1 MLKNRTLIGIVL
13 IVIAI
18 GICFGISP
26 LFSKLLDSKTNIVR
40 LKNDVEQGT
49 QITSGM
55 LEVVEV
61 GTLNVP
67 GNTIT
72 DPTLIVGKYT
82 VTAMFKGD
90 TFITEKLTDVVDNSD
105 SLLRQLKPNETAMS
119 VTIRSFANG
128 LSGKL
133 QQGDIIQIVSV
144 DDDDDTATVYDEL
157 QYVEVLTTTASNGS
171 DDVYQ
176 DGKVNEGAT
185 DDGDDEENELYATV
199 TVVLQDRAQALR
211 LAECENTS
219 LHAVFIC
226 RGNDELKEECL
237 KAQLEVLGGVSEDIP
252 DEETEDISDSVI
264 PTVPNIDDL
273 VDVESEETDGE

>member
-67 GNTIT
+67 ENTIT

-105 SLLRQLKPNETAMS
+105 SLLRQLEPNETAMS

-185 DDGDDEENELYATV
+185 DDGDDEGNELYATV

>member
-67 GNTIT
+67 ENTIT

-105 SLLRQLKPNETAMS
+105 SLLRQLEPNETAMS

>member
-67 GNTIT
+67 ENTIT

-90 TFITEKLTDVVDNSD
+90 TFITEKLTDVVDNSA
-105 SLLRQLKPNETAMS
+105 SLLRQLEPNETAMS
-119 VTIRSFANG
+119 VTIRSFAKG

-237 KAQLEVLGGVSEDIP
+237 KAQLEVLGGVSEDIS
-252 DEETEDISDSVI
+252 DEETEDIADSVM

>member
-49 QITSGM
+49 HITSGM

-67 GNTIT
+67 ENTIT

-105 SLLRQLKPNETAMS
+105 SLLRQLEPNETAMS

>member
-67 GNTIT
+67 ENTIT

-105 SLLRQLKPNETAMS
+105 SLLRQLEPNETAMS

-185 DDGDDEENELYATV
+185 DDGDYEENELYATV

-252 DEETEDISDSVI
+252 DEETEDIADSVI
-264 PTVPNIDDL
+264 PTIPNIDDL

>member
-67 GNTIT
+67 ENTIT

-105 SLLRQLKPNETAMS
+105 SLLRQLEPNETAMS

-252 DEETEDISDSVI
+252 DEETEDIADSVI
-264 PTVPNIDDL
+264 PTIPNIDDL

>member
-67 GNTIT
+67 ENTIT

-105 SLLRQLKPNETAMS
+105 SLLRQLEPNETAMS

-237 KAQLEVLGGVSEDIP
+237 KAQLEVLGGVSEDIS
-252 DEETEDISDSVI
+252 DEETEDIADSVM

>member
-67 GNTIT
+67 ENTIT

-105 SLLRQLKPNETAMS
+105 SLLRQLEPNETAMS

-144 DDDDDTATVYDEL
+144 DDEDDTATVYDEL

-252 DEETEDISDSVI
+252 DEETEDIADSVI

-273 VDVESEETDGE
+273 VDIESEETDGE

>member
-67 GNTIT
+67 ENTIT

-105 SLLRQLKPNETAMS
+105 SLLRQLEPNETAMS

-144 DDDDDTATVYDEL
+144 DDEDDTATVYDEL

-185 DDGDDEENELYATV
+185 DDGDEEENELYATV

-237 KAQLEVLGGVSEDIP
+237 KAQLEVLGGVSEDMP

-264 PTVPNIDDL
+264 PTVSNIDDL

>member
-1 MLKNRTLIGIVL
+1 
-13 IVIAI
+13 
-18 GICFGISP
+18 
-26 LFSKLLDSKTNIVR
+26 
-40 LKNDVEQGT
+40 
-49 QITSGM
+49 
-55 LEVVEV
+55 
-61 GTLNVP
+61 
-67 GNTIT
+67 
-72 DPTLIVGKYT
+72 
-82 VTAMFKGD
+82 
-90 TFITEKLTDVVDNSD
+90 
-105 SLLRQLKPNETAMS
+105 
-119 VTIRSFANG
+119 
-128 LSGKL
+128 L

-273 VDVESEETDGE
+273 VDVESEETNGE

>member
-67 GNTIT
+67 ENTIT

-105 SLLRQLKPNETAMS
+105 SLLRQLEPNETAMS

-144 DDDDDTATVYDEL
+144 DDEDDTATVYDEL

-273 VDVESEETDGE
+273 APVESEETDGE

>member
-67 GNTIT
+67 ENTIT

-105 SLLRQLKPNETAMS
+105 SLLRQLEPNETAMS

-264 PTVPNIDDL
+264 PTIPNIDDL

>member
-67 GNTIT
+67 ENTIT

-105 SLLRQLKPNETAMS
+105 SLLRQLEPNETAMS

-273 VDVESEETDGE
+273 VDVESEETNGE

>member
-67 GNTIT
+67 ENTIT

-105 SLLRQLKPNETAMS
+105 SLLRQLEPNETAMS

-144 DDDDDTATVYDEL
+144 DDEDDTATVYDEL

-185 DDGDDEENELYATV
+185 DDGDEEENELYATV

-264 PTVPNIDDL
+264 PTIPNIDDL

>member
-67 GNTIT
+67 ENTIT

-105 SLLRQLKPNETAMS
+105 SLLRQLEPNETAMS

-199 TVVLQDRAQALR
+199 TVVLQDRSQALK

>member
-67 GNTIT
+67 ENTIT

-105 SLLRQLKPNETAMS
+105 SLLRQLEPNETAMS
-119 VTIRSFANG
+119 VTIRSVANG

-273 VDVESEETDGE
+273 VDVESEETNGE

>member
-55 LEVVEV
+55 LEVIEV

-67 GNTIT
+67 ENTIT

-105 SLLRQLKPNETAMS
+105 SLLRQLEPNETAMS

-144 DDDDDTATVYDEL
+144 DDEDDTATVYDEL

-237 KAQLEVLGGVSEDIP
+237 KAQLEVLGGVSEDMP

>member
-67 GNTIT
+67 ENTIT

-105 SLLRQLKPNETAMS
+105 SLLRQLEPNETAMS

-252 DEETEDISDSVI
+252 DEETEDIADSVI

>member
-1 MLKNRTLIGIVL
+1 MDNDRLYIPYGLTTEPEQFSGFGKKEVRHCVAGIAFFGVVAALIYLFTANLTAVMATAIIGIAAS
-13 IVIAI
+13 IMMTRR
-18 GICFGISP
+18 
-26 LFSKLLDSKTNIVR
+26 D
-40 LKNDVEQGT
+40 GT
-49 QITSGM
+49 S
-55 LEVVEV
+55 
-61 GTLNVP
+61 
-67 GNTIT
+67 
-72 DPTLIVGKYT
+72 
-82 VTAMFKGD
+82 
-90 TFITEKLTDVVDNSD
+90 
-105 SLLRQLKPNETAMS
+105 
-119 VTIRSFANG
+119 
-128 LSGKL
+128 
-133 QQGDIIQIVSV
+133 QGDIIQIVSV